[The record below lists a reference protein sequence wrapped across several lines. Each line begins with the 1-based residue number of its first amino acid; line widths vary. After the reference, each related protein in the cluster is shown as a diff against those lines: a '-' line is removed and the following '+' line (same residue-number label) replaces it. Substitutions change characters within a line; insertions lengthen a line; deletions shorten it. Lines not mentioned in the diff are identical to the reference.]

1 MNTFIR
7 KKRMQIYFRIPR
19 RIYIWYT
26 YDGSRSEK
34 NHAFWS
40 ERQWSPN
47 FPRGKIN
54 HQIRTVENCPDQSSI
69 KTSLLLSMTSPRS
82 VMQCI
87 TFSPPWRAIKIFLQR
102 EKLCS
107 LHRET
112 FTSPIVIQTEMRIF
126 YGTCCYEWRI
136 SGVLLF
142 LFRFPFFFF
151 FFSFNRS
158 DATSLRGDR
167 KKIGVNISV

>member
-7 KKRMQIYFRIPR
+7 KKRMQTYFHIPR
-19 RIYIWYT
+19 RIYIWRWFAKREE
-26 YDGSRSEK
+26 SCVLE
-34 NHAFWS
+34 
-40 ERQWSPN
+40 WSPN

-54 HQIRTVENCPDQSSI
+54 HQVRTVENCPDQSSI

-87 TFSPPWRAIKIFLQR
+87 TFSPPWRAKIFLQR

-151 FFSFNRS
+151 SFFFFLLIDQAQRRCVV
-158 DATSLRGDR
+158 TER
-167 KKIGVNISV
+167 KLV